1 MVIKICPRCQQ
12 RILVNSASDDVVH
25 ICNSGNAT
33 LDNEDIKV
41 VGDWEDYTGS
51 GTEDNIMLQG
61 STNKFWGTRAAIEG
75 EREQNDTKR
84 GKSDELYR
92 TRRHEE
98 FIKIKGGNK

>member
-1 MVIKICPRCQQ
+1 MIIICPNCNQ
-12 RILVNSASDDVVH
+12 RVVVENDCTDFIH
-25 ICNSGNAT
+25 QCNSGVAAV
-33 LDNEDIKV
+33 DNEDVLKT
-41 VGDWEDYTGS
+41 GDWEDYTGS